1 QYDKDGDNH
10 YDTISAFIKS
20 MRGSDPD
27 ATLYWLAKMIYAG
40 EDPRF
45 IARRIY
51 VHASEDV
58 GLADPNALLVA
69 QAASYA
75 VEFIGMPEARIP
87 LAEAALYIATAPKSN
102 TVITAIDA
110 ALSAVKGE
118 KSGQVPVHLKDAHYK
133 GADKLGHGRG
143 YQYPHDFENGFVPQQ
158 YLPDSMKG
166 RSFYAPTNR
175 GYEKTITKRLDY
187 FSERINKQNG

>member
-1 QYDKDGDNH
+1 
-10 YDTISAFIKS
+10 

-51 VHASEDV
+51 VHAAEDV

-69 QAASYA
+69 QAAAHA

-102 TVITAIDA
+102 AVITGIDN
-110 ALSAVKGE
+110 ALERVE
-118 KSGQVPVHLKDAHYK
+118 KEKTGDIPVHLRDAHYK
-133 GADKLGHGRG
+133 GASKLGHGDG
-143 YQYPHDFENGFVPQQ
+143 YKYPHNYEHHYVPQQ
-158 YLPDSMKG
+158 YLPDALRIGHFMNLQQTVMK
-166 RSFYAPTNR
+166 
-175 GYEKTITKRLDY
+175 
-187 FSERINKQNG
+187 KQFRKG